1 MRAKTVPGALES
13 LAGGSLAII
22 STEPGGRI
30 AYASPVAES
39 IFGRLE
45 GLDLSDPPPCDDPRG
60 PFAGLLS
67 LWEEARSRS
76 LPTEP
81 ALLRVKSNGVSS
93 FLWAQVLPNPSRSP
107 SDRTFL
113 FLDVTR
119 HLTGSEAVSRLI
131 SQLAHDLR
139 SPLTSIAGATELL
152 LSGRIGSLQS
162 AQQKL
167 LKIVDEGAGKMAGI
181 IDRAAIEGSEGG
193 TQA

>member
-1 MRAKTVPGALES
+1 MPSKTVPGALES
-13 LAGGSLAII
+13 LAGGSLAIV

-30 AYASPVAES
+30 AYASPGAES
-39 IFGRLE
+39 IFGRIE
-45 GLDLSDPPPCDDPRG
+45 GLDLSRSPSCDDPRG
-60 PFAGLLS
+60 PLAGLLS
-67 LWEEARSRS
+67 LWEETRART

-81 ALLRVKSNGVSS
+81 ALLRVKSNGISS
-93 FLWAQVLPNPSRSP
+93 FLWAQVVPNPSRSP

-119 HLTGSEAVSRLI
+119 HLTGSEAVSRLM

-167 LKIVDEGAGKMAGI
+167 LKIVDEGAGRMAGI
-181 IDRAAIEGSEGG
+181 IDRAAVGSEGG
-193 TQA
+193 TQG